1 MTLETLMEIGR
12 QEGIPTIE
20 ENNKLA
26 IRAKTDPEALDQLL
40 RKNLLLILK
49 YVYGHCANGSIE
61 DMFQDGVI
69 GFLHAVEYYDE
80 TKGAFSTYL
89 NYRVQACISKAN
101 ARTETFYYPQNFYQK
116 IVSYQKFHKK
126 MEALEIQE
134 EDVTD
139 EELDSHHLTRRDL
152 DNILKYTRS
161 HTSLERL
168 YADAKERDGYFD
180 VADPNANT
188 EDEAMATVVQEQIQ
202 KELARILTA
211 REHLILCSYYGIGYD
226 HPFTND
232 ETEQLMKEQ
241 FGSKS
246 TSRSYLQAVRQK
258 AINKLKGNRKLKS
271 LASA

>member
-49 YVYGHCANGSIE
+49 YVYSHCANGSIE

-101 ARTETFYYPQNFYQK
+101 ARTETFYYPQNFYQ
-116 IVSYQKFHKK
+116 
-126 MEALEIQE
+126 
-134 EDVTD
+134 
-139 EELDSHHLTRRDL
+139 
-152 DNILKYTRS
+152 
-161 HTSLERL
+161 
-168 YADAKERDGYFD
+168 
-180 VADPNANT
+180 
-188 EDEAMATVVQEQIQ
+188 
-202 KELARILTA
+202 
-211 REHLILCSYYGIGYD
+211 
-226 HPFTND
+226 
-232 ETEQLMKEQ
+232 
-241 FGSKS
+241 
-246 TSRSYLQAVRQK
+246 
-258 AINKLKGNRKLKS
+258 
-271 LASA
+271 